1 MRQNK
6 LTFGLIDGFETLITN
21 LAREAL
27 FYKYDG
33 EQAVKILTESFPTM
47 SKDIALKIISG

>member
-1 MRQNK
+1 MST
-6 LTFGLIDGFETLITN
+6 LTFGLIDGFEILITN

-33 EQAVKILTESFPTM
+33 EQAVKILT
-47 SKDIALKIISG
+47 

>member
-1 MRQNK
+1 MHFK
-6 LTFGLIDGFETLITN
+6 LVDGFETLITD

-33 EQAVKILTESFPTM
+33 EQAIKILTEISALERTEREL
-47 SKDIALKIISG
+47 KRTLDIC

>member
-1 MRQNK
+1 MHFK
-6 LTFGLIDGFETLITN
+6 LIDGFETLITN

-33 EQAVKILTESFPTM
+33 GTKERI
-47 SKDIALKIISG
+47 